1 MSRARAAI
9 IFVLC
14 ALALGAQSR
23 YQRPPKEILD
33 VLHAPPPPQVFV
45 SPARDAMLLAEW
57 VRYPPIRE
65 LAQPM
70 LRLAGHRINPRT
82 NGPHNPR
89 FFTAFTIKRL
99 PGGEEVKVQAPP
111 GGRLGEPEWSPDGRY
126 LAFTH
131 TTASGIE
138 LWVAEAATGKAWRL
152 PGVTLNAAGDDGFRW
167 MPGSRAL
174 LVRLVPPGRGKP
186 PEPPEAPEGPTIQ
199 ESYGRGAPVWTFQDL
214 LRNPYDEALYD
225 YYFTAQLAIVDVPG
239 GKLQP
244 VGKPGIF
251 QTWAPSPSGELLLVA
266 RVERPYSYLYPDR
279 NFPKQVE
286 VWDRQG
292 KLVYKLASLPL
303 ADAVP
308 TDGVPTGP
316 RQYAWRP
323 NEPATLVWFEA
334 LDGGDPRRKVPHR
347 DRIMM
352 LKAPFTGQPQEILRT
367 EHRAT
372 SLIWAASGGLVLA
385 AEFQRERRWLR
396 TFLLDADRP
405 SQAPRVLWSR
415 DMRDRY
421 GDPGAP
427 VLRTLPSGYRVL
439 HQSGDWIFLSG
450 AGASPE
456 GERPFLDR
464 FHLPTGKTERLFRS
478 DADCYESV
486 VAVLDEA
493 GTRLLTRR
501 ETPSEPPNYYLR
513 SAAGAAGA
521 PAALTRFA
529 DPTPVVRSIRKQ
541 LVRYKRADGVDLSFT
556 LYLPPGYKEG
566 TRLPTIVWAYPL
578 EYDDPATAGQVTGS
592 PQRYTMF
599 TGASHLFLLLA
610 GYVILDGAS
619 MPVVGDF
626 RTVNDTYV
634 EQIVAN
640 AKAAIDKAVELGVT
654 DPERVGVAGHSYG
667 AFMTANLLAHSD
679 LFRAGVARSGAY
691 NRTLTP
697 FGFQSERRTF
707 WEAPDLYIKISP
719 FAHAHKINEPLLLI
733 HGEADNNAG
742 TFPIQSER
750 MYQAI
755 RGNGGQV
762 RLVMLP
768 HESHG
773 YVARES
779 VEHVIY
785 EMLAWFDKYVKN
797 ARPAGATSASATGRA
812 EPRR

>member
-1 MSRARAAI
+1 MLRARAIAW
-9 IFVLC
+9 VLVWPFTI
-14 ALALGAQSR
+14 AAQSR
-23 YQRPPKEILD
+23 YQKPPKEMLD

-70 LRLAGHRINPRT
+70 LRLAGHRIDPRT

-89 FFTAFTIKRL
+89 YFTAFTIKRL
-99 PGGEEVKVQAPP
+99 PGGEEVKIQAPS
-111 GGRLGEPEWSPDGRY
+111 GGRLGEPEWSPDGRR
-126 LAFTH
+126 LAFTN
-131 TTASGIE
+131 TTNAGIE
-138 LWVAEAATGKAWRL
+138 LWVAETATGKARRL
-152 PGVTLNAAGDDGFRW
+152 TDVIVNAAGGNAIRW
-167 MPGSRAL
+167 MPDSRTL
-174 LVRLVPPGRGKP
+174 LVRLIPAGRGKP

-214 LRNPYDEALYD
+214 LRNPHDEALYD
-225 YYFTAQLAIVDVPG
+225 YYFTAQLALVDVTG
-239 GKLQP
+239 GKPQP
-244 VGKPGIF
+244 VGKPAIF
-251 QTWAPSPSGELLLVA
+251 QTALPSPDGKLLLVA

-286 VWDRQG
+286 VWDTQG

-316 RQYAWRP
+316 RQYGWRP
-323 NEPATLVWFEA
+323 NEPATLVWLEA

-352 LKAPFTGQPQEILRT
+352 LKAPFTAAPVEIMRT
-367 EHRAT
+367 EHRAAN
-372 SLIWAASGGLVLA
+372 LLWGASGGLLLVSD
-385 AEFQRERRWLR
+385 FQRERRWAR
-396 TFLLDADRP
+396 TFVLDADHP
-405 SQAPRVLWSR
+405 SQPPRVLWSR
-415 DMRDRY
+415 DVRDRY
-421 GDPGAP
+421 GDPGSP
-427 VLRTLPSGYRVL
+427 VLRVLPNGYRVL
-439 HQSGDWIFLSG
+439 HQSGLWILVSG

-464 FHLPTGKTERLFRS
+464 VHLETGRSERLFRS

-486 VAVLDEA
+486 VAVLDDA
-493 GTRLLTRR
+493 GARVLTRR
-501 ETPSEPPNYYLR
+501 ETPRDPPNYYLR
-513 SAAGAAGA
+513 TLGSGPNAAV
-521 PAALTRFA
+521 ALTRFS
-529 DPTPVVRSIRKQ
+529 DPTPQLRSVRKQ

-556 LYLPPGYKEG
+556 LYLPPDYKEG

-578 EYDDPATAGQVTGS
+578 EYDDPATAGQVSGS
-592 PQRYTMF
+592 PQRYTMLA
-599 TGASHLFLLLA
+599 GASHLFLLLA
-610 GYVILDGAS
+610 GYAILDGAS

-626 RTVNDTYV
+626 RTVNDTYI

-654 DPERVGVAGHSYG
+654 DPQRVGVGGHSYG

-707 WEAPDLYIKISP
+707 WEAPQLYIKVSP

-768 HESHG
+768 HESHA
-773 YVARES
+773 YAARES
-779 VEHVIY
+779 VEHVLY
-785 EMLAWFDKYVKN
+785 EMLTWFDKYVKN
-797 ARPAGATSASATGRA
+797 ASLGGAPSSALPAR
-812 EPRR
+812 